1 MEAFKTRDRRLFRRE
16 LSLELD
22 KARDFLPHALLQIL
36 ALAVVRGVLRAV
48 GRKDKRTVLG
58 LDRDAA
64 AHDMKA
70 TRATPRNLAWLFS
83 PDLPKEIA
91 WRVFAYWNPRH

>member
-1 MEAFKTRDRRLFRRE
+1 MEAFKTRDRRLLRRE
-16 LSLELD
+16 SSLEVD
-22 KARDFLPHALLQIL
+22 KLRDFLPHALLQIF
-36 ALAVVRGVLRAV
+36 ALAVVRDVLRAV
-48 GRKDKRTVLG
+48 GRKDKRTILG

-64 AHDMKA
+64 A